1 MQTKQKIGPSP
12 SVLALA
18 RRGGQR
24 ISLLG
29 AASLLAALLG
39 ACSDPV
45 DLPNRAPSAT
55 VERPVL
61 SPSGL
66 AVDVY
71 YDLDDADG
79 DDLSVSI
86 EACVGS
92 ECTEGLTQ
100 APGGDGVVNLTS
112 LPDDTVT
119 HLFRWDAGCDAVA
132 AGETTR
138 IRITPRDADS
148 EGVTVYSPPF
158 TLESLGFDAACGAEA
173 ERLGEGS

>member
-1 MQTKQKIGPSP
+1 MKQTTGPTS
-12 SVLALA
+12 SARDLRRRRYLAP
-18 RRGGQR
+18 
-24 ISLLG
+24 LG

-45 DLPNRAPSAT
+45 DLPNRAPSAG

-66 AVDVY
+66 AVDIY
-71 YDLDDADG
+71 YDLADLDG
-79 DDLSVSI
+79 DDLSVAI

-92 ECTEGLTQ
+92 DCTDTLTA
-100 APGGDGVVNLTS
+100 APGGDGLVNLTS
-112 LPDDTVT
+112 LPDGTVT

-132 AGETTR
+132 AAETTR
-138 IRITPRDADS
+138 IRVTPRDAES

-158 TLESLGFDAACGAEA
+158 TLDSLGFDADCGAEA
-173 ERLGEGS
+173 ERLGDGNGG